1 MAQYIKPQ
9 DVQDGEQRYE
19 VVMLAAGKDGS
30 VVEAT
35 NPLPVTGA
43 DGGSL
48 LVNLGGTQIDAFGR
62 LRVSNT
68 FTLFDSAFRYADND
82 KFDTSLSGS
91 GTKTYNSS
99 DNTVS
104 LAVTGNGDAVVR
116 ETKRVFPYQP
126 GKSLLILTTFTMNTP
141 IANLK
146 QRVGYFGVNN
156 GIFLETDGT
165 GIYMVKRNNGTDTR
179 VAKADWNG
187 NTMATLDLSKSQIL
201 FIDIEWLGVG
211 SVRTGFVIDG
221 EFIVAHTF
229 HHANIIT
236 GTYMQTAVLPVR
248 YEISSTGATGTMKQ
262 ICSSVMS
269 EGGYE
274 GTSQYYFG
282 TNAPTGGGGG
292 VDLGTAGTLTPLIS
306 IQLKSTQLDAIILPA
321 EIDVTGLS
329 NQVIQYQLLLNPTLT
344 GASFANHA
352 VSQCQVDTTATALTG
367 GTILQ
372 QGFVTNNGR
381 VEVGGLENFNFQL
394 GRTLSGTSD
403 IITLA
408 MLGFQNNVK
417 AVASLGWFQL
427 T

>member
-1 MAQYIKPQ
+1 MAQYIKPL
-9 DVQDGEQRYE
+9 DTQDGEQRYE

-30 VVEAT
+30 VVEST

-48 LVNLGGTQIDAFGR
+48 LVSLGGNNLDAFGR
-62 LRVSNT
+62 LRTSST
-68 FTLFDSAFRYADND
+68 FTLFDSSFRYADNE
-82 KFDTSLSGS
+82 KFDTALTGS
-91 GTKTYNSS
+91 ATKTYNSS
-99 DNTVS
+99 DNSIS
-104 LAVTGNGDAVVR
+104 LAVTTSGDSVVR

-141 IANLK
+141 TANLK
-146 QRVGYFGVNN
+146 QRVGYFGANN

-165 GIYMVKRNNGTDTR
+165 TIHIVKRSNGSDVR
-179 VAKADWNG
+179 VAKNDWNG
-187 NTMATLDLSKSQIL
+187 NTLPSLDLSKSQIF

-221 EFIVAHTF
+221 VFITAHTF

-248 YEISSTGATGTMKQ
+248 YEISSTGATGTLKQ

-274 GTSQYYFG
+274 GKSQYYFG
-282 TNAPTGGGGG
+282 TNAPSSG
-292 VDLGTAGTLTPLIS
+292 VDLGTSGTIVPLVS
-306 IQLKSTQLDAIILPA
+306 IKLKSTQLDAIILPA
-321 EIDVTGLS
+321 EIDIIALS
-329 NQVIQYQLLLNPTLT
+329 NQVMSYKLILNGTLT
-344 GASFANHA
+344 GASFADHD
-352 VSQCQVDTTATALTG
+352 VSQCQVDTSATGITG

-372 QGFVTNNGR
+372 QGFITQNNKVTI
-381 VEVGGLENFNFQL
+381 GGLDNFNFQL

-403 IITLA
+403 IITLV
-408 MLGFQNNVK
+408 GVGYQNNIK
-417 AVASLGWFQL
+417 ALSSLGWYQL

>member
-48 LVNLGGTQIDAFGR
+48 LVSLGGTNVDAFGR

-82 KFDTSLSGS
+82 KFDTSLTGS
-91 GTKTYNSS
+91 GTKTYNSTYNS
-99 DNTVS
+99 VD
-104 LAVTGNGDAVVR
+104 LAVTANADAVVR

-141 IANLK
+141 TANLK
-146 QRVGYFGVNN
+146 QRVGYFGAQN

-165 GIYMVKRNNGTDTR
+165 GIYIVKRNGGTDTR

-187 NTMATLDLSKSQIL
+187 NTMSTLDLSKSQI
-201 FIDIEWLGVG
+201 FFVDIEWLGVG

-229 HHANIIT
+229 HHANIVA

-248 YEISSTGATGTMKQ
+248 YEISSTGAAGTLRQ

-269 EGGYE
+269 EGGYQ
-274 GTSQYYFG
+274 GNSQYYFG
-282 TNAPTGGGGG
+282 TNAPTAG
-292 VDLGTAGTLTPLIS
+292 VDLGTSGTLTPLVS
-306 IQLKSTQLDAIILPA
+306 IKLKSSQLDAIILPS
-321 EIDVTGLS
+321 EISVISLS
-329 NQVIQYQLLLNPTLT
+329 NQNIRYQLLLNPTLT
-344 GASFANHA
+344 GASFADHA
-352 VSQCQVDTTATALTG
+352 ASQCQVDTTASALSG

-372 QGFVTNNGR
+372 QGFITNNGL
-381 VEVGGLENFNFQL
+381 VEVGGLDNFNFQL

-403 IITLA
+403 VITLA
-408 MLGFQNNVK
+408 ALGFSNNVK
-417 AVASLGWFQL
+417 AVASLAWFQL

>member
-48 LVNLGGTQIDAFGR
+48 LVSLGGTNVDAFGR
-62 LRVSNT
+62 LRTSNT

-82 KFDTSLSGS
+82 KFDTALTSS
-91 GTKTYNSS
+91 GTKTYNSTFNS
-99 DNTVS
+99 VD

-141 IANLK
+141 TANLK
-146 QRVGYFGVNN
+146 QRVGYFGTQN

-165 GIYMVKRNNGTDTR
+165 TVYIVKRNSGTDTR

-187 NTMATLDLSKSQIL
+187 NTLATLDLSKSQIF

-229 HHANIIT
+229 HHANIIA

-248 YEISSTGATGTMKQ
+248 YEISSTGASGTLRQ

-274 GTSQYYFG
+274 GNSQYYFA
-282 TNAPTGGGGG
+282 TNAPSSGI
-292 VDLGTAGTLTPLIS
+292 DLGSTGTLTPLMS
-306 IQLKSTQLDAIILPA
+306 VRLKSSQLDSIILPA
-321 EIDVTGLS
+321 ELDILGLS
-329 NQVIQYQLLLNPTLT
+329 NQVIRYVLLLNATLT
-344 GASFANHA
+344 GASFADHA
-352 VSQCQVDTTATALTG
+352 VSQAQVDTTASAVSG
-367 GTILQ
+367 GIILQ
-372 QGFVTNNGR
+372 QGFITNNSQ
-381 VEVGGLENFNFQL
+381 VNVGGLQNFNFQL

-403 IITLA
+403 VITLA
-408 MLGFQNNVK
+408 ALGFSNNVK
-417 AVASLGWFQL
+417 AVASLAWFQL

>member
-48 LVNLGGTQIDAFGR
+48 LVSLGGTNVDAFGR
-62 LRVSNT
+62 LRTSNT

-82 KFDTSLSGS
+82 KFDTALTSS
-91 GTKTYNSS
+91 GTKTYNSTYNS
-99 DNTVS
+99 VD

-141 IANLK
+141 TADLK
-146 QRVGYFGVNN
+146 QRVGYFGAQN

-165 GIYMVKRNNGTDTR
+165 GIYIVKRNGGTDTR

-187 NTMATLDLSKSQIL
+187 NTMSTLDLSKSQIF

-229 HHANIIT
+229 HHANNID

-248 YEISSTGATGTMKQ
+248 YEISSTGATGTLRQ

-274 GTSQYYFG
+274 GKSPYYFG
-282 TNAPTGGGGG
+282 TNSPTAG

-306 IQLKSTQLDAIILPA
+306 IKLKTSQLDAIILPV
-321 EIDVTGLS
+321 EIDMLGLS
-329 NQVIQYQLLLNPTLT
+329 NQVVRYQLLLNPTLT
-344 GASFANHA
+344 GASFADHA

-372 QGFVTNNGR
+372 QGFINNNGR
-381 VEVGGLENFNFQL
+381 INIGGLENFNFQL

-403 IITLA
+403 VITLA
-408 MLGFQNNVK
+408 ALGFSNNVK
-417 AVASLGWFQL
+417 AVASLGWYQL

>member
-48 LVNLGGTQIDAFGR
+48 LVSLGGTNVDAFGR

-82 KFDTSLSGS
+82 KFDTSLTGS
-91 GTKTYNSS
+91 GTKTYNSTYNS
-99 DNTVS
+99 VD
-104 LAVTGNGDAVVR
+104 LAVTANADAVVR

-141 IANLK
+141 TANLK
-146 QRVGYFGVNN
+146 QRVGYFGAQN

-165 GIYMVKRNNGTDTR
+165 GIYIVKRNGGTDTR

-187 NTMATLDLSKSQIL
+187 NTMSTLDLSKSQI
-201 FIDIEWLGVG
+201 FFVDIEWLGVG

-229 HHANIIT
+229 HHANIVA

-248 YEISSTGATGTMKQ
+248 YEISSTGAAGTLRQ

-269 EGGYE
+269 EGGYQ
-274 GTSQYYFG
+274 GNSQYYFG
-282 TNAPTGGGGG
+282 TNAPTAG
-292 VDLGTAGTLTPLIS
+292 VDLGTSGTLTPLVS
-306 IQLKSTQLDAIILPA
+306 IKLKSSQLDAIILPS
-321 EIDVTGLS
+321 EISVISLS
-329 NQVIQYQLLLNPTLT
+329 NQNIRYQLLLNPTLT
-344 GASFANHA
+344 GASFADHA
-352 VSQCQVDTTATALTG
+352 ASQCQVDTTASALTG

-372 QGFVTNNGR
+372 QGFITNNGL
-381 VEVGGLENFNFQL
+381 VEVGGLDNFNFQL

-403 IITLA
+403 VITLA
-408 MLGFQNNVK
+408 ALGFSNNVK
-417 AVASLGWFQL
+417 AVASLAWFQL

>member
-30 VVEAT
+30 VVEMS

-48 LVNLGGTQIDAFGR
+48 LVSLGGTNVDAFGR
-62 LRVSNT
+62 LRVSEP
-68 FTLFDSAFRYADND
+68 FTLFDSAFRYDDND

-91 GTKTYNSS
+91 GSKTYNSS

-104 LAVTGNGDAVVR
+104 LAVAGNGSVIR

-126 GKSLLILTTFTMNTP
+126 GKSLLILSTFTMNTP
-141 IANLK
+141 AANLK
-146 QRVGYFGVNN
+146 QRVGYFSTNN

-165 GIYMVKRNNGTDTR
+165 SVYIVKRNNGTDTR
-179 VAKADWNG
+179 VLKANWNG
-187 NTMATLDLSKSQIL
+187 NTLASLDLSKSQI
-201 FIDIEWLGVG
+201 FFVDIEWLGVG

-221 EFIVAHTF
+221 QFVVAHTF

-236 GTYMQTAVLPVR
+236 GTYMQTAALPVR
-248 YEISSTGATGTMKQ
+248 YEIISTGATATMKQ
-262 ICSSVMS
+262 ICSTVMS
-269 EGGYE
+269 EGGYQ
-274 GTSQYYFG
+274 GRSQYYFG
-282 TNAPTGGGGG
+282 SNAPIGGGGG
-292 VDLGTAGTLTPLIS
+292 VDLGIAGTLTPLIS
-306 IQLKSTQLDAIILPA
+306 VKLKSTQLDAIILPS
-321 EIDVTGLS
+321 EMDVSGLS
-329 NQVIQYQLLLNPTLT
+329 NQVIRYQLMLNPTLT
-344 GASFANHA
+344 GASFADHA
-352 VSQCQVDTTATALTG
+352 VSQVQVDTTATAMTG

-394 GRTLSGTSD
+394 GRTISGTSD

-408 MLGFQNNVK
+408 ALGFQNNVK
-417 AVASLGWFQL
+417 AVASLAWFQL

>member
-30 VVEAT
+30 VVEST

-48 LVNLGGTQIDAFGR
+48 LVSLGGNNLDAFGR
-62 LRVSNT
+62 LRTSTT
-68 FTLFDSAFRYADND
+68 FTLFDSSFRYADNE
-82 KFDTSLSGS
+82 KFDTSLTGT

-99 DNTVS
+99 DNSVS
-104 LAVTGNGDAVVR
+104 LTVAASSDAVVR

-126 GKSLLILTTFTMNTP
+126 GKSLLILTTFTMNAPT
-141 IANLK
+141 ANLK
-146 QRVGYFGVNN
+146 QRVGYFGTSN

-165 GIYMVKRNNGTDTR
+165 TVYMVKRSNGVDTR
-179 VAKADWNG
+179 VSQINWNG
-187 NTMATLDLSKSQIL
+187 NTLPTLDVSKSQIF

-221 EFIVAHTF
+221 EFITAHTF

-248 YEISSTGATGTMKQ
+248 YEISSTGATGTLKQ

-274 GTSQYYFG
+274 GKSQYYFG
-282 TNAPTGGGGG
+282 TNAPSAG
-292 VDLGTAGTLTPLIS
+292 VDLGTAGTVVPLVS
-306 IQLKSTQLDAIILPA
+306 IKLKSTQLDAIILPA
-321 EIDVTGLS
+321 EIDIIALS
-329 NQVIQYQLLLNPTLT
+329 NQVMSYQLILNGTLT
-344 GASFANHA
+344 GASFADHV
-352 VSQCQVDTTATALTG
+352 VSQCQVDTTATAITG

-372 QGFVTNNGR
+372 QGFITQNNKVT
-381 VEVGGLENFNFQL
+381 VGGLDNFNFQL
-394 GRTLSGTSD
+394 GRTISGTSD
-403 IITLA
+403 IITLV
-408 MLGFQNNVK
+408 GVGYQNNIK
-417 AVASLGWFQL
+417 ALSSLGWYQL

>member
-48 LVNLGGTQIDAFGR
+48 LVSLGGTNVDAFGR

-82 KFDTSLSGS
+82 KFDTSLTGS
-91 GTKTYNSS
+91 GTKTYNSTYNS
-99 DNTVS
+99 VD
-104 LAVTGNGDAVVR
+104 LAVTANADAVVR

-141 IANLK
+141 TANLK
-146 QRVGYFGVNN
+146 QRVGYFGAQN

-165 GIYMVKRNNGTDTR
+165 GIYIVKRNGGTDTR

-187 NTMATLDLSKSQIL
+187 NTMSTLDLSKSQI
-201 FIDIEWLGVG
+201 FFVDIEWLGVG

-229 HHANIIT
+229 HHANIVA

-248 YEISSTGATGTMKQ
+248 YEISSTGAAGTLRQ

-269 EGGYE
+269 EGGYQ
-274 GTSQYYFG
+274 GNSQYYFG
-282 TNAPTGGGGG
+282 TNAPTAG
-292 VDLGTAGTLTPLIS
+292 VDLGTSGTLTPLVS
-306 IQLKSTQLDAIILPA
+306 IKLKSSQLDAIILPS
-321 EIDVTGLS
+321 EISVISLS
-329 NQVIQYQLLLNPTLT
+329 NQNIRYQLLLNPTLT
-344 GASFANHA
+344 GASFADHA
-352 VSQCQVDTTATALTG
+352 ASQCQVDTTATALTG

-372 QGFVTNNGR
+372 QGFITNNGL
-381 VEVGGLENFNFQL
+381 VEVGGLDNFNFQL

-403 IITLA
+403 VITLA
-408 MLGFQNNVK
+408 ALGFSNNVK
-417 AVASLGWFQL
+417 AVASLAWFQL

>member
-1 MAQYIKPQ
+1 MAQYIKPL
-9 DVQDGEQRYE
+9 DTQDGEARYE
-19 VVMLAAGKDGS
+19 VVMLAAGKDGN

-48 LVNLGGTQIDAFGR
+48 LVSLGGNNLDAFGR
-62 LRVSNT
+62 LRTSNT

-82 KFDTSLSGS
+82 KFDTALTGS
-91 GTKTYNSS
+91 ASKTYNSS
-99 DNTVS
+99 DNSIS
-104 LAVTGNGDAVVR
+104 LAVTASGDSVVR

-141 IANLK
+141 TANLK
-146 QRVGYFGVNN
+146 QRVGYFGANN

-165 GIYMVKRNNGTDTR
+165 TIHIVKRSNGSDVR
-179 VAKADWNG
+179 VAKNDWNG
-187 NTMATLDLSKSQIL
+187 NTLPSLDLSKSQIF

-221 EFIVAHTF
+221 VFITAHTF

-248 YEISSTGATGTMKQ
+248 YEISSTGATGTLKQ

-274 GTSQYYFG
+274 GKSQYYFG
-282 TNAPTGGGGG
+282 TNAPSAG
-292 VDLGTAGTLTPLIS
+292 VDLGTAGTIVPLVS
-306 IQLKSTQLDAIILPA
+306 IKLKSTQLDAIILPA
-321 EIDVTGLS
+321 EIDIIALS
-329 NQVIQYQLLLNPTLT
+329 NQVMSYKLILNGTLT
-344 GASFANHA
+344 SASFADHA
-352 VSQCQVDTTATALTG
+352 VSQCQVDTSATGITG

-372 QGFVTNNGR
+372 QGFITQNNKVTI
-381 VEVGGLENFNFQL
+381 GGLDNFNFQL

-403 IITLA
+403 IITLV
-408 MLGFQNNVK
+408 GVGYQNNIK
-417 AVASLGWFQL
+417 ALSSLGWYQL

>member
-1 MAQYIKPQ
+1 
-9 DVQDGEQRYE
+9 
-19 VVMLAAGKDGS
+19 
-30 VVEAT
+30 
-35 NPLPVTGA
+35 
-43 DGGSL
+43 
-48 LVNLGGTQIDAFGR
+48 
-62 LRVSNT
+62 
-68 FTLFDSAFRYADND
+68 LFDSAFRYADND
-82 KFDTSLSGS
+82 KFDTALTAS

-99 DNTVS
+99 DNSVS
-104 LAVTGNGDAVVR
+104 LAVTGNGDVVVR

-141 IANLK
+141 TAGLK
-146 QRVGYFGVNN
+146 QRVGYFGANN

-165 GIYMVKRNNGTDTR
+165 TVYIVKRNNGTDTR
-179 VAKADWNG
+179 VAKAQWNA
-187 NTMATLDLSKSQIL
+187 NTLPSLDVSKSQIF

-248 YEISSTGATGTMKQ
+248 YEISSTGASGTLRQ

-274 GTSQYYFG
+274 GNSQYYFA
-282 TNAPTGGGGG
+282 TNAPSAGI
-292 VDLGTAGTLTPLIS
+292 DLGSAGTLTPLMS
-306 IQLKSTQLDAIILPA
+306 VRLKSSQLDSIILPA
-321 EIDVTGLS
+321 ELDILGLS
-329 NQVIQYQLLLNPTLT
+329 NQSIRYVLLLNGTLT
-344 GASFANHA
+344 NASFSDHA
-352 VSQCQVDTTATALTG
+352 VSQCQVDTAATAVSG

-372 QGFVTNNGR
+372 QGFITNNSQ
-381 VEVGGLENFNFQL
+381 VNVGGLQNFNFQL

-403 IITLA
+403 VITLA
-408 MLGFQNNVK
+408 ALGFSNNVK
-417 AVASLGWFQL
+417 AVASLAWFQL

>member
-30 VVEAT
+30 VVEST

-48 LVNLGGTQIDAFGR
+48 LVSLGGTNVDAFGR

-68 FTLFDSAFRYADND
+68 FTLFDSAFRYADNE
-82 KFDTSLSGS
+82 KFDTAITGAGAS
-91 GTKTYNSS
+91 KTYNSS
-99 DNTVS
+99 DNSVS
-104 LAVTGNGDAVVR
+104 LAVSANTESVIR

-126 GKSLLILTTFTMNTP
+126 GKSLLILTTFTMNSPT
-141 IANLK
+141 ANLK
-146 QRVGYFGVNN
+146 QRVGYFGADN

-165 GIYMVKRNNGTDTR
+165 TVNIVKRNNGTDTK
-179 VAKADWNG
+179 VAKANWNG
-187 NTMATLDLSKSQIL
+187 NTLPSLDLSKSQI
-201 FIDIEWLGVG
+201 FFVDIEWLGVG

-248 YEISSTGATGTMKQ
+248 YEISSTGASGTLKQ
-262 ICSSVMS
+262 ICCSVMS
-269 EGGYE
+269 EGGYQ
-274 GTSQYYFG
+274 GQSQYYFG
-282 TNAPTGGGGG
+282 TNAPSAG
-292 VDLGTAGTLTPLIS
+292 VDLGTAGTITPLIS
-306 IQLKSTQLDAIILPA
+306 IKLKSSQPDAIILPA

-329 NQVIQYQLLLNPTLT
+329 NQVIKYQLLLNPSSLT
-344 GASFANHA
+344 SASYTDHA
-352 VSQCQVDTTATALTG
+352 VSQCQVDTSATALTG

-372 QGFVTNNGR
+372 QGFITNNGR
-381 VEVGGLENFNFQL
+381 IEVGGLENFNFQL
-394 GRTLSGTSD
+394 GRTISGTSD
-403 IITLA
+403 VVTLA
-408 MLGFQNNVK
+408 AMGFSNNVK